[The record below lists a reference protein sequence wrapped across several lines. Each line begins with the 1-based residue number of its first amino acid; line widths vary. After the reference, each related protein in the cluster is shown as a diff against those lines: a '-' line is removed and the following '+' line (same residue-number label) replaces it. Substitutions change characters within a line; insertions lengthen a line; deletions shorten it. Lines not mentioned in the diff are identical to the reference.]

1 MLKNQIQNQTIKKN
15 NKAEKIKLLN
25 GFRITKKH

>member
-15 NKAEKIKLLN
+15 NKTEKIKLLN